1 MTPSTWAIATRLHP
15 DIAQWAHV
23 SPSLL
28 TYYHLHHSLL
38 WHIHHI
44 TTQLHHQLM
53 WIISLSSFHWL
64 TSLIYISEQRF
75 ALSSPLFCHF
85 FIYFIYIY
93 SPPPFL
99 SFLSCHTSQQ
109 FLPKSKKPLE
119 HSNMFLI
126 LPLVIQHVN
135 GSPMVRKS
143 LYLMNKVPSLPR
155 AWTIVRSTTY
165 PCWTGSLPL
174 KPAKTTS
181 TSYRDN
187 KLDTVS
193 D

>member
-1 MTPSTWAIATRLHP
+1 MSTCFPLSPYILPPTSQPAMAHTSHHHTITSS
-15 DIAQWAHV
+15 AHV
-23 SPSLL
+23 N
-28 TYYHLHHSLL
+28 HL
-38 WHIHHI
+38 IV
-44 TTQLHHQLM
+44 
-53 WIISLSSFHWL
+53 IISLADQPHIHIRAKICLVLPPFL
-64 TSLIYISEQRF
+64 
-75 ALSSPLFCHF
+75 PF

-93 SPPPFL
+93 NPPPFL
-99 SFLSCHTSQQ
+99 SFFSCHTSQQ